1 MIKLLVSN
9 RAREDLR
16 NIARYT
22 EQRWG
27 KEQKSNYLGL
37 IEQRF
42 GDIRR
47 NPAIGAPRDHI
58 KPGYRSVAAGRHLIF
73 YRESG
78 GAIGIVRVLHQNM
91 DVMRHLAD

>member
-1 MIKLLVSN
+1 MTGIIVSD

-27 KEQKSNYLGL
+27 TDQKSNYLGL

-42 GDIRR
+42 ADIRR
-47 NPAIGAPRDHI
+47 NPAIGAPQGHI

-78 GAIGIVRVLHQNM
+78 GAIGIVRVLHLNM
-91 DVMRHLAD
+91 DVRHHLAD

>member
-1 MIKLLVSN
+1 MTRIVVSD

-16 NIARYT
+16 NIAPYT

-27 KEQKSNYLGL
+27 ADQESTCLGL

-42 GDIRR
+42 GDILR
-47 NPAIGAPRDHI
+47 NPEIGAPRDHI
-58 KPGYRSVAAGRHLIF
+58 KPGYRSGSAGRHLIF

-78 GAIGIVRVLHQNM
+78 DAIGIVRVVHQNM
-91 DVMRHLAD
+91 DARHHLAD

>member
-1 MIKLLVSN
+1 MTGIIVSD
-9 RAREDLR
+9 RARENLR

-22 EQRWG
+22 EQKWG
-27 KEQKSNYLGL
+27 PDQKAIYLGL

-58 KPGYRSVAAGRHLIF
+58 KPGYRSVAASRHLIF
-73 YRESG
+73 YRESV

-91 DVMRHLAD
+91 DVGHHLAD

>member
-1 MIKLLVSN
+1 MIRLLVSD

-16 NIARYT
+16 DIARYT

-27 KEQKSNYLGL
+27 ADQKAIYLGL

-42 GDIRR
+42 ADILR
-47 NPAIGAPRDHI
+47 NPAIGTPRDHI

-73 YRESG
+73 YREFG
-78 GAIGIVRVLHQNM
+78 DAIGIVRVLHQNM
-91 DVMRHLAD
+91 DVKRHLAD